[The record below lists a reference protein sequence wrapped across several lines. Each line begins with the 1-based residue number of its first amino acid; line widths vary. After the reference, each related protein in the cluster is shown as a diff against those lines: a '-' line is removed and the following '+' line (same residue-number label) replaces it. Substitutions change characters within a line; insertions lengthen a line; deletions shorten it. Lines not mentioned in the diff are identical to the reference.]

1 MIDALSSTYR
11 ELAAESMGVPPG
23 EVSILMVHRPQ
34 EEKDYADQS
43 VYFFFLTGE
52 PFPSAVGKVGFDPA
66 GAHYLERE
74 RRGLQ
79 SLGDCQKTIP
89 AASVP
94 RLLLYREVGGRH
106 ALLQSALRGEKVST
120 WLTPVMSLNGRLRR
134 FLAWAA
140 DWSAMLGRATRTE
153 RGELV
158 SAWTQEFSVKLDRT
172 GRSRELL
179 EGAARDVW
187 EGFGRSM
194 PAVLAHGDFCGEN
207 ILADDEHY
215 GVIDWELCDEL
226 SVPTYDIMDL
236 CLWVLLRTEGQVE
249 HDPFAALERLLNGRD
264 PLAREL
270 RCTLGR
276 YAAAMN
282 IRRELLPPLLT
293 LAWAGYCLNKFRH
306 LERDETGHFA
316 RARVAVRKILG
327 TPAEILSG
335 DKEAA

>member
-1 MIDALSSTYR
+1 MIEALSKTYR
-11 ELAAESMGVPPG
+11 DMAAGAMGIAPDQ
-23 EVSILMVHRPQ
+23 VSILMVHRPQ

-43 VYFFFLTGE
+43 VYLFFNAGQS
-52 PFPSAVGKVGFDPA
+52 FPAAVGKVGFDPA

-74 RRGLQ
+74 RRGLM
-79 SLGDCQKTIP
+79 SLGDCQKIIP

-120 WLTPVMSLNGRLRR
+120 WLTPGMRLNGRLRR

-140 DWSAMLGRATRTE
+140 DWSAMLGRATRTG

-179 EGAARDVW
+179 EAAARTVR
-187 EGFGRSM
+187 EGFGGSL

-207 ILADDEHY
+207 ILGDDERY

-226 SVPTYDIMDL
+226 SVPAYDILDL
-236 CLWVLLRTEGQVE
+236 CLWILLRTEGQIE
-249 HDPFAALERLLNGRD
+249 HDPFAALERLLHGRD
-264 PLAREL
+264 PLARDL
-270 RCTLGR
+270 RRALGR
-276 YAAAMN
+276 YAAAMS

-327 TPAEILSG
+327 TPAAVLSG
-335 DKEAA
+335 DEDAE